1 MLHNFI
7 NLEKWHSLTP
17 AYQALLQSASEQTN
31 VWMQAKYDAENPGA
45 LKRLVAG
52 NVRLKPF
59 PPLILDACLKASFE
73 LYNQL
78 SAANPEFKKVWDAI
92 LAFRNDQ
99 YLWWQLAEYS
109 YDTYLIQTRTRT

>member
-1 MLHNFI
+1 
-7 NLEKWHSLTP
+7 
-17 AYQALLQSASEQTN
+17 
-31 VWMQAKYDAENPGA
+31 
-45 LKRLVAG
+45 
-52 NVRLKPF
+52 VRLKPF

-78 SAANPEFKKVWDAI
+78 SATNPEFKKLWDAI